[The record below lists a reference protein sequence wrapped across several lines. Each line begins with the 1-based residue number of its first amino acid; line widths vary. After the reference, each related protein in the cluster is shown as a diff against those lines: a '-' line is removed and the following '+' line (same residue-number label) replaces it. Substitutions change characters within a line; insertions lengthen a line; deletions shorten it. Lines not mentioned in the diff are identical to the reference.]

1 MDFTVSFGSFGSG
14 KIPEGGLEKI
24 QALGQVLNPVDL
36 KESAS
41 DPVAKWVA
49 ELIQRAKNNLE
60 AEGIMNSELIKSI
73 TPSTFKVSANSI
85 EVEITGNYYW
95 KFVDLGVKGSKSSA
109 KAPESPFSY
118 KKKRPPYQAL
128 ERYITNKSIAV
139 EPKYVKKLGRNRTI
153 AEQVTADAKALSAVI
168 FYRGLK
174 ATKFMSEAMDESF
187 VEELTVT
194 IAEAIGRQITF
205 SQAEFK

>member
-109 KAPESPFSY
+109 KAR
-118 KKKRPPYQAL
+118 K
-128 ERYITNKSIAV
+128 
-139 EPKYVKKLGRNRTI
+139 
-153 AEQVTADAKALSAVI
+153 
-168 FYRGLK
+168 
-174 ATKFMSEAMDESF
+174 
-187 VEELTVT
+187 
-194 IAEAIGRQITF
+194 
-205 SQAEFK
+205 